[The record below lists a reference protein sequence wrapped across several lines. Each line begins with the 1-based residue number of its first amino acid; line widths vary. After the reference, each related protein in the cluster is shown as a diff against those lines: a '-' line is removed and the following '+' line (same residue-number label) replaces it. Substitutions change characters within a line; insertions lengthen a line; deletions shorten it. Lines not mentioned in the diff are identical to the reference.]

1 MWRWPSVSDMDV
13 EGDAGRAG
21 ADGVSRLDDPA
32 AQAQAQ
38 AHAQAHVQAHAHV
51 QVRAPRLELVE
62 DDSHL
67 DFGDALVAS
76 GGDGAERRRHEVHA
90 QVPLR
95 PPPLPGWREDVGLDV
110 RGGAAARRS

>member
-1 MWRWPSVSDMDV
+1 MDA
-13 EGDAGRAG
+13 EGDAGRAD
-21 ADGVSRLDDPA
+21 ADRVSRLDDPA

-38 AHAQAHVQAHAHV
+38 AQAHPL
-51 QVRAPRLELVE
+51 VRAPRLELVE

-76 GGDGAERRRHEVHA
+76 GGDGSERRRHEVHA

-110 RGGAAARRS
+110 RGGAGVGRAAARRS